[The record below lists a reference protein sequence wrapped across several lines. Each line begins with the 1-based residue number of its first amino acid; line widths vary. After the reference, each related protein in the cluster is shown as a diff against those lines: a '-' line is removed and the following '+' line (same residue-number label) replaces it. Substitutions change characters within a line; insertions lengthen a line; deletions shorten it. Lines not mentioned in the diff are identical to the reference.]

1 MTMPDPAVV
10 AEEEEEPVSSLSS
23 LSSPPPVEVAEK
35 PVNVAAADEPS
46 AIGES
51 SAPTGPEAPIE
62 CAAMPNEEATCSTP
76 SIPPLPTMLSHE
88 RRLQRT
94 SSSSS
99 TSKVHDAIQDIINQ
113 FDPLRVGS
121 STQLEAGMSPSTASI
136 SLPAQI
142 QDEEER
148 RRHAEL
154 KAKFEPAVDG
164 FNYNDFLVQLRNPAA
179 KLVARTVKTFLTEFG
194 RRPMTLTEQVRFV
207 HDFLDFISDKMRQN
221 DVWRDAD
228 DREFENAREGIEKL
242 VMNRLF
248 PLCFSP
254 ATSDDADKDHVLRE
268 KMSLFRWIT
277 EDHLDI
283 PKSPQNAAFLHFAKS
298 ELLKINNFKSP
309 RDKVICILN
318 CCTVIYG
325 LLRNMRPKASR
336 LSTASVEDVGAD
348 KFLPLLIYVVITAS
362 PPKLVS
368 NIQYI
373 TRFRSPERMQS
384 EAGYYVTNMQGAIA
398 FIESMDAS
406 CLSITQE
413 EFNKNIEMTIW
424 EMEIEKRGKE
434 RSLQQQQQ
442 QLLQQQQVAAA
453 RRQVIPDLSGERA
466 QWLLGRSSDLA
477 KSTLEKTNNFVG
489 RLFSEL
495 STPAASESGQS
506 TPRREEQ
513 GYPGPLAAGQ
523 AQRSTHHPDDPDSDY
538 PQGLVIGGPEWA
550 ATLAMV
556 RDMFPNVDREV
567 VDIVFESNAGS
578 IPHSIEQ
585 LLDIS
590 MGDEVINA
598 VEPQA
603 IVSSST
609 APTATH
615 QNVSTEDDAEDE
627 VERWKDHWADDDDDD
642 SDGAYNALDAGI
654 TPMNP
659 VHGPFV
665 AGAKTRLDDE
675 EPGSLPD
682 AVAIPDTSGDEELA
696 RKLQEEFERQG

>member
-1 MTMPDPAVV
+1 
-10 AEEEEEPVSSLSS
+10 
-23 LSSPPPVEVAEK
+23 
-35 PVNVAAADEPS
+35 
-46 AIGES
+46 
-51 SAPTGPEAPIE
+51 
-62 CAAMPNEEATCSTP
+62 
-76 SIPPLPTMLSHE
+76 MLSHE

-136 SLPAQI
+136 SLPAQM

-154 KAKFEPAVDG
+154 RAKFEPAVDG

-179 KLVARTVKTFLTEFG
+179 KPVARTVKTFLTEFG

-242 VMNRLF
+242 VMNRLY

-268 KMSLFRWIT
+268 KMSLFRWIA

-368 NIQYI
+368 NVQYI
-373 TRFRSPERMQS
+373 SRFRSPERMQS
-384 EAGYYVTNMQGAIA
+384 EAGYYVTNLQGAIA

-424 EMEIEKRGKE
+424 EMDLEKRGKE
-434 RSLQQQQQ
+434 RNLQQQQQ
-442 QLLQQQQVAAA
+442 QIQQQQVAAAA

-513 GYPGPLAAGQ
+513 GYPGPVAAGQ
-523 AQRSTHHPDDPDSDY
+523 AQRSAQHPDDPDSDY
-538 PQGLVIGGPEWA
+538 PQGLVVGGPEWA

-598 VEPQA
+598 VEPQTS
-603 IVSSST
+603 VGSSM
-609 APTATH
+609 APTASR
-615 QNVSTEDDAEDE
+615 QNVTVADDDAEDE

-642 SDGAYNALDAGI
+642 SDGVYNALDAGI

-659 VHGPFV
+659 VHGPFIP
-665 AGAKTRLDDE
+665 AAAARLDAE
-675 EPGSLPD
+675 EPEAGSLPD
-682 AVAIPDTSGDEELA
+682 AVIIPDTSGDEELA

>member
-1 MTMPDPAVV
+1 MTMPDPDV
-10 AEEEEEPVSSLSS
+10 AEEEHVS
-23 LSSPPPVEVAEK
+23 PPVEVVEK
-35 PVNVAAADEPS
+35 PVTAVEGPIDEPAAVGGPIEEPIAVGGPIDKPS
-46 AIGES
+46 AIPDLAAPQIESEASS
-51 SAPTGPEAPIE
+51 SAPSA
-62 CAAMPNEEATCSTP
+62 
-76 SIPPLPTMLSHE
+76 PPLPSRPSYE
-88 RRLQRT
+88 RRLHRT

-113 FDPLRVGS
+113 FDPLRVAS
-121 STQLEAGMSPSTASI
+121 STQLDAGMSPSTASL
-136 SLPAQI
+136 SLPAQM

-154 KAKFEPAVDG
+154 KAKFEPAVDS

-179 KLVARTVKTFLTEFG
+179 KPVARTVKTFLTEFG

-207 HDFLDFISDKMRQN
+207 HDFLDFIADKMRQN

-242 VMNRLF
+242 VMNRLY

-268 KMSLFRWIT
+268 KTSLFRWIA

-325 LLRNMRPKASR
+325 LLRNMRPKGSR
-336 LSTASVEDVGAD
+336 LSAASTEDVGAD

-373 TRFRSPERMQS
+373 CRFRSPERMQS
-384 EAGYYVTNMQGAIA
+384 EAGYYVTNLQGAIA

-424 EMEIEKRGKE
+424 EIELEKRGKE
-434 RSLQQQQQ
+434 RSQQQQQ
-442 QLLQQQQVAAA
+442 QQQVAAAA

-495 STPAASESGQS
+495 STPTAASSESGQS
-506 TPRREEQ
+506 TPRRDGP
-513 GYPGPLAAGQ
+513 GYPGPAASQIQRTSHNQ
-523 AQRSTHHPDDPDSDY
+523 ADDSDSDY
-538 PQGLVIGGPEWA
+538 PQGLVVGGPEWG

-598 VEPQA
+598 VEPR
-603 IVSSST
+603 
-609 APTATH
+609 APGAS
-615 QNVSTEDDAEDE
+615 QRDVADDDAEDD
-627 VERWKDHWADDDDDD
+627 VERWKDNWADEDDDDDE
-642 SDGAYNALDAGI
+642 GAYNALDAGI
-654 TPMNP
+654 TPMNL

-665 AGAKTRLDDE
+665 AGAAATRVNDDE
-675 EPGSLPD
+675 EPRAGGLPT
-682 AVAIPDTSGDEELA
+682 AVPDTSGDEELA
-696 RKLQEEFERQG
+696 RKLQEEFERQE

>member
-10 AEEEEEPVSSLSS
+10 AE
-23 LSSPPPVEVAEK
+23 K
-35 PVNVAAADEPS
+35 PAAAVTATSGDEPS
-46 AIGES
+46 AIGGS
-51 SAPTGPEAPIE
+51 STTTDLEAPIE
-62 CAAMPNEEATCSTP
+62 CADTPNEEATCSTP

-136 SLPAQI
+136 SLPAQM

-154 KAKFEPAVDG
+154 RAKFEPAVDG

-179 KLVARTVKTFLTEFG
+179 KPVARTVKTFLTEFG

-242 VMNRLF
+242 VMNRLY

-268 KMSLFRWIT
+268 KMSLFRWIA

-368 NIQYI
+368 NVQYI
-373 TRFRSPERMQS
+373 SRFRSPERMQS
-384 EAGYYVTNMQGAIA
+384 EAGYYVTNLQGAIA

-424 EMEIEKRGKE
+424 EMDLEKRGKE
-434 RSLQQQQQ
+434 RNLQQQQQ
-442 QLLQQQQVAAA
+442 QIQQQQVAAAA

-513 GYPGPLAAGQ
+513 GYPGPVAAGQ
-523 AQRSTHHPDDPDSDY
+523 AQRSAQHPDDPDSDY
-538 PQGLVIGGPEWA
+538 PQGLVVGGPEWA

-598 VEPQA
+598 VEPQTS
-603 IVSSST
+603 VGSSM
-609 APTATH
+609 APTASR
-615 QNVSTEDDAEDE
+615 QNVTVADDDAEDE

-642 SDGAYNALDAGI
+642 SDGVYNALDAGI

-659 VHGPFV
+659 VHGPFIP
-665 AGAKTRLDDE
+665 AAAARLDAE
-675 EPGSLPD
+675 EPEAGSLPD
-682 AVAIPDTSGDEELA
+682 AVIIPDTSGDEELA